1 MKNSL
6 VLKLLPVALM
16 AAIGLFL
23 AARATPQADA
33 SVSGISPASFV
44 SNAGS
49 PVSFSFVAQA
59 GAGTIGI
66 AAGST
71 VSTFV
76 NATCTGCAV
85 SGNGTSSVLITPPVG
100 TSNFTVGFTLDVA
113 CTASGLPVSVTAT
126 QGNSSTASGVTG
138 TCACN
143 SALLGTCGCTVLT
156 TACGCAAYSTLAV
169 AGCGC
174 QLYGSA
180 GCACGTYA
188 YANCGCLG
196 TSTVYGAIAPNCG
209 APVCPGTVGV
219 YANGAYNPY
228 ANGVYNPYA
237 SLYGNA
243 YAGNLY
249 SNVYGS
255 NVYGGNCGS
264 LCTTNGLLANCAV
277 GTSQVSVTVPGTA
290 VCGSRFNV
298 LVTVRNSIGGIA
310 LDGTAVSLSSNMGA
324 VTPAQTVTSGGIAS
338 ASLLLPPAGAGAA
351 TVTASA
357 NGATGSA
364 AVSVTC
370 TAAAPPVQVITAPV
384 PPLVIQQ
391 PIISAPNAGD
401 GGCLATGGCN

>member
-59 GAGTIGI
+59 GAGTVGI

-76 NATCTGCAV
+76 NASCSGCAV
-85 SGNGTSSVLITPPVG
+85 SGNGTSSVLITPPPG

-126 QGNSSTASGVTG
+126 QGNSSIANGVTG

-143 SALLGTCGCTVLT
+143 SALLGNCGCTVLT
-156 TACGCAAYSTLAV
+156 NGCGCAAYSTLV
-169 AGCGC
+169 GCGC
-174 QLYGSA
+174 QLYGSV
-180 GCACGTYA
+180 GCGCGSYA
-188 YANCGCLG
+188 YANCG
-196 TSTVYGAIAPNCG
+196 VP
-209 APVCPGTVGV
+209 PVCPGTNGV
-219 YANGAYNPY
+219 YANGAYNPLANGVYNPY

-249 SNVYGS
+249 SNVYGA
-255 NVYGGNCGS
+255 NVYGNNCGS

-338 ASLLLPPAGAGAA
+338 ASLLLPPAGAGGA
-351 TVTASA
+351 TITASA

-364 AVSVTC
+364 AVNVTC
-370 TAAAPPVQVITAPV
+370 SAAAPPVQVITAPV